1 MKNKQIDSK
10 AYENIEW
17 VKTADNEINTVINK
31 KTYHFKYIN
40 NKTSFKISDIDNNEF
55 TYSLIP
61 FTPKNPAFEPSNE
74 LKSKMTGQI
83 TELTC
88 KVGSFVNKD
97 DIIGYLE
104 SMKMKDALLAPKTGK
119 ISKILHGDGEIVE
132 GGDVILV
139 IG

>member
-1 MKNKQIDSK
+1 MWDQ
-10 AYENIEW
+10 
-17 VKTADNEINTVINK
+17 
-31 KTYHFKYIN
+31 H
-40 NKTSFKISDIDNNEF
+40 NNE
-55 TYSLIP
+55 YKYNMIP

-83 TELTC
+83 AELKC

-119 ISKILHGDGEIVE
+119 VVKICHGDGEIVE
-132 GGDVILV
+132 GGDVIL
-139 IG
+139 IIN